1 MIAYLKGTLE
11 ETGEDYLVI
20 DVNGI
25 GYLVKVSGRVLEAL
39 PSIGSTGST
48 VKLHTYTYVREDTL
62 ALYGFLTRD
71 DLSMFQLLLGV
82 NGVGPKGALGILSMF
97 SACEL
102 RVAIFSQDAKTIA
115 KAPGIG
121 AKTAQ
126 RMLIDLKG
134 KVSAE
139 EAFGVTESETLGEAV
154 KDGFSQPRNDAIEAL
169 TALGYSASESLKA
182 VSAVSIT
189 EEMDSE
195 AVLKAA
201 LKKLL

>member
-11 ETGEDYLVI
+11 ETGEDYLI
-20 DVNGI
+20 MEVNSI
-25 GYLVKVSGRVLEAL
+25 GYRIKVSGRVLEDL
-39 PSIGSTGST
+39 PCIGNRL
-48 VKLHTYTYVREDTL
+48 KLYTYTYVREDTL

-71 DLSMFQLLLGV
+71 DLNMFQLLLGV
-82 NGVGPKGALGILSMF
+82 SGVGPKGALGILSIF
-97 SACEL
+97 SANEL
-102 RVAIFSQDAKTIA
+102 RVAILSQDAKTIS

-134 KVSAE
+134 KVSFEETFGRTE
-139 EAFGVTESETLGEAV
+139 EAVPASAAGDQHRAA
-154 KDGFSQPRNDAIEAL
+154 RNDAVEAL

-182 VSAVSIT
+182 VSSVVIT

-195 AVLKAA
+195 AILKAA
-201 LKKLL
+201 LKKMF

>member
-11 ETGEDYLVI
+11 ETGEDYLVLE
-20 DVNGI
+20 VNGI
-25 GYLVKVSGRVLEAL
+25 GYQVKTPGRVLEAV
-39 PSIGSTGST
+39 SGMGSTI
-48 VKLHTYTYVREDTL
+48 KLHTYTYVREDTL

-82 NGVGPKGALGILSMF
+82 SGVGPKGALGILSLF
-97 SACEL
+97 SAGEL
-102 RVAIFSQDAKTIA
+102 RMAILSQDAKAIA

-134 KVSAE
+134 KVSFEDTFGGAQE
-139 EAFGVTESETLGEAV
+139 EVVAAMTG
-154 KDGFSQPRNDAIEAL
+154 DNYSQARNDAMEAL

-182 VSAVSIT
+182 VSAVAIT

-195 AVLKAA
+195 AILKAA